1 MRKMNLDSWGRKLGK
16 KSEAIDRN
24 VPNRIGKMS
33 KVNKNKEIKKKKKL
47 KTVFLREETNF
58 K

>member
-33 KVNKNKEIKKKKKL
+33 KVNKNKEIKKK
-47 KTVFLREETNF
+47 RS
-58 K
+58 